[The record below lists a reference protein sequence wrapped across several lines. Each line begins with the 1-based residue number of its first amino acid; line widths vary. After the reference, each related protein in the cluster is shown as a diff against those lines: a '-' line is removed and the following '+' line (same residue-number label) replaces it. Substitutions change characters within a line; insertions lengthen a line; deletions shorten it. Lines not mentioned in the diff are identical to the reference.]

1 MEIQSKPELL
11 LQHAGHIPW
20 DVDMAKSLVISWS
33 SHTSST
39 QCQKLSVHS
48 SLQLEEVICY
58 HVKNHS
64 SIAPCCLVFYFNN
77 TLAS

>member
-1 MEIQSKPELL
+1 MEIQAKPELL
-11 LQHAGHIPW
+11 LKQAGHTLR

-33 SHTSST
+33 THTTNT

-64 SIAPCCLVFYFNN
+64 SIAPCHLVFFHLYIF
-77 TLAS
+77 